1 MSKATPK
8 RTGKQ
13 TSKASSKA
21 PKSSQPPPP
30 FSLPP
35 EAIKPFLETLHTD
48 KIYITHI
55 DTLPWTFKRRI
66 FAVPVLLNVA
76 IVILVVW
83 RLYKVVPTYTL
94 IILSTMGAQNTATI
108 NFDSLSWS
116 QFFWLSLRRGSMF
129 IIDYMLYE
137 FIYSWPLEFFGGVPS
152 SPAKWR
158 WRVGFRDKEVVV
170 RVSRKWH
177 GELDKELVTGDNDVV
192 FQEKIMPA
200 IDRSYMHEKTGY
212 LMMDRNW
219 ELDFQGMITATEL
232 VKDDGAVGF
241 DDFEK
246 TVIVH
251 TKDFGWLVWQVH
263 RLDKGSDDEGRKKI
277 VAFKDKLTAMG
288 KESVFFRWIELIQ
301 YESTQPGGFTTDRQA
316 SAMRQ
321 AKEIFENQGIDFEKF
336 WREIG
341 GMEGM
346 PGLELR

>member
-1 MSKATPK
+1 MPKATNK
-8 RTGKQ
+8 RNSKQ
-13 TSKASSKA
+13 TSTTLHQASKSSK
-21 PKSSQPPPP
+21 PPPP

-35 EAIKPFLETLHTD
+35 GSLLPFLKTLDSD
-48 KIYITHI
+48 KVYITHI
-55 DTLPWTFKRRI
+55 DTLPWAFKRRI

-76 IVILVVW
+76 IIVLIVY
-83 RLYKVVPTYTL
+83 RLYRVVPTYTL
-94 IILSTMGAQNTATI
+94 ILLSTMGVQNAATI

-116 QFFWLSLRRGSMF
+116 QFFWLSSQRGLLF

-137 FIYSWPLEFFGGVPS
+137 FIYSWPVDFFGGVPS

-158 WRVGFRDKEVVV
+158 WRVGFQDKEIIV

-177 GELDKELVTGDNDVV
+177 AELDKELITGNNDKA

-200 IDRSYMHEKTGY
+200 IDRQYMHEKTGY
-212 LMMDRNW
+212 LLMDKNW
-219 ELDFQGMITATEL
+219 ELDFQSMITATEMVNDGG
-232 VKDDGAVGF
+232 VKLDN
-241 DDFEK
+241 FEK
-246 TVIVH
+246 TVVVH
-251 TKDFGWLVWQVH
+251 TKDFGWLIWPVH
-263 RLDKGSDDEGRKKI
+263 RLDRGSDDEGRKKI

-301 YESTQPGGFTTDRQA
+301 YESTQPGGFTPERQA

-321 AKEIFENQGIDFEKF
+321 AKEIFENQEINFEMF

-346 PGLELR
+346 PGMELRS